1 MAGTDRC
8 VGYTITRLGRR
19 DWADLVALLLCLD
32 QRSRISRFG
41 SATNDAALV
50 AHASRAVVN
59 AAWMGGA
66 FIDARLCGVAELYE
80 FSLGDHK
87 SAEVAFVVE
96 PCWRRRGIATAL
108 LRASAHWA
116 NSAGIS
122 TLRMVFSHSNW
133 PMWKLASKGVTRLD
147 LTLDETICIE
157 MCVSD
162 GVERSEHA
170 EPMPSRRQAVGATES
185 ESFGTAWLHGSCVN
199 GVL

>member
-8 VGYTITRLGRR
+8 VGYAITRLGRR
-19 DWADLVALLLCLD
+19 DWADLVALLLRLD

-50 AHASRAVVN
+50 AHASQAVAN
-59 AAWMGGA
+59 AAWIAGA
-66 FIDARLCGVAELYE
+66 FIDARLCGIAELYE
-80 FSLGDHK
+80 FGSCDPNG
-87 SAEVAFVVE
+87 AEAAFVVE
-96 PCWRRRGIATAL
+96 PCRRRRGIATAL

-162 GVERSEHA
+162 GLARSEH
-170 EPMPSRRQAVGATES
+170 PNRCPPRRPAVGAIES
-185 ESFGTAWLHGSCVN
+185 EA
-199 GVL
+199 